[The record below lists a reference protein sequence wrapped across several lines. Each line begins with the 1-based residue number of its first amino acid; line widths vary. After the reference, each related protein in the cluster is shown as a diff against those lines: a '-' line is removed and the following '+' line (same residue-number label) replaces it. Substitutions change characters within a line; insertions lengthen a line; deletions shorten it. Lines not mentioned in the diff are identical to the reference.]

1 MCIKYSMK
9 FSKINRN
16 DIILIAVLLCISLV
30 ALLIFSLTKTEGGYA
45 VVTIDGTEVATY
57 PLNQDTEVTLTYNND
72 FNILVIKD
80 KAAKIKDATCPDKL
94 CVHQGD
100 VMFNGETLVCL
111 PNKIS
116 VMIVSETD
124 PDVDLIS

>member
-9 FSKINRN
+9 LNKINRN

-45 VVTIDGTEVATY
+45 VVVIDGTEVATY
-57 PLNQDTEVTLTYNND
+57 PLNQDTEVKLTYQND
-72 FNILVIKD
+72 FNLLVIKD
-80 KAAKIKDATCPDKL
+80 GAAKIKDASCPDKL
-94 CVHQGD
+94 CVHQGE
-100 VMFNGETLVCL
+100 VMYNGESLVCL

-116 VMIVSETD
+116 VKIVSDAESNID
-124 PDVDLIS
+124 IIS